1 MQNAP
6 KGAFCNTFDLHLAT
20 SCHKDLC
27 LSIFKWPFYTGF
39 TVWFLFSQAKEPKD
53 VISLDEINAAFVPE
67 KLGNPN
73 GLQITYMKN
82 GVTRNIFVYCDNS
95 QVRCVVSV
103 GFWLTK

>member
-1 MQNAP
+1 MLQREQSAIP
-6 KGAFCNTFDLHLAT
+6 STVIKLRVVIKTFV
-20 SCHKDLC
+20 
-27 LSIFKWPFYTGF
+27 LSIFEWPLYTGF
-39 TVWFLFSQAKEPKD
+39 TVSFLFSQAKEPKD

-95 QVRCVVSV
+95 QVRVFCIFLLLYVR
-103 GFWLTK
+103 